1 MGKKGNRQ
9 FGRSARK
16 GGFFAAWRATLGL
29 LGVATLMTAGF
40 AAQGD
45 GGLAEGKKAYEA
57 SEYAKAAQLL
67 TEAAAAQPQNGDIE
81 LLLTKT
87 HLELQQYDAAI
98 KSGEK
103 AVAIN
108 EKNSVYHEWLGHAYG
123 EKADHSGFMSAL
135 GFAKKTRKEFVTA
148 VELDGKNLA
157 ARQSL
162 VEYDC
167 AAPAMAG
174 GGEDKAQPEISE
186 IAKLDAA
193 EGHYAAGNC
202 HRQKKDFPGADG
214 EFNKALAGRL
224 KSDERVFDI
233 GDYAVRQREAAML
246 TAVAELGAKDAPG
259 DPRAGFY
266 RAVGLVVEKQD
277 AAGAERLLREYL
289 KNAPVRSGYPR
300 PAMAHYWLGQL
311 AEDGGNDKAARAEYE
326 TAVKMDP
333 KNKLA
338 QEALKKAKKG

>member
-1 MGKKGNRQ
+1 M
-9 FGRSARK
+9 
-16 GGFFAAWRATLGL
+16 LGL
-29 LGVATLMTAGF
+29 LGTATLMAAGI

-45 GGLAEGKKAYEA
+45 SGFAAGKKAYEA
-57 SEYAKAAQLL
+57 SDYAKAAQLL
-67 TEAAAAQPQNGDIE
+67 TGAAAAQPQNGDIE

-87 HLELQQYDAAI
+87 HLELQQWDAAI
-98 KSGEK
+98 KSAEK
-103 AVAIN
+103 AVALDG
-108 EKNSVYHEWLGHAYG
+108 KNSVYHEWLGRAYG
-123 EKADHSGFMSAL
+123 EKADHTGFMSAL

-148 VELDGKNLA
+148 VELDGKNFS

-167 AAPAMAG
+167 EAPAMAG
-174 GGEDKAQPEISE
+174 GGEDKAQPEIAE
-186 IAKLDAA
+186 IAKMDAA

-214 EFNKALAGRL
+214 EFNKALAGYL

-233 GDYAVRQREAAML
+233 GDYAMRQREAAML
-246 TAVAELGAKDAPG
+246 AAVADLGAKDAPG

-266 RAVGLVVEKQD
+266 RAAGLVVDKQD
-277 AAGAERLLREYL
+277 AAGAEKLLREYL
-289 KNAPVRSGYPR
+289 KVAPMRSGYPR

-311 AEDGGNDKAARAEYE
+311 AEDGGNDKVARAEYE

-338 QEALKKAKKG
+338 QEALKKVKKS